1 MNKKHYTMMN
11 RATKNFFVNYCHT
24 KGAKVHFNYGIKFE
38 DEELATQTGEKQE
51 LIVMKIIINMIE
63 GCEIWSGSV

>member
-51 LIVMKIIINMIE
+51 LIVMEIIINMFV

>member
-1 MNKKHYTMMN
+1 MMN

-38 DEELATQTGEKQE
+38 DEELAQQTGEKQE
-51 LIVMKIIINMIE
+51 LIVKKNIFVLLII
-63 GCEIWSGSV
+63 GCEVWCDTI

>member
-51 LIVMKIIINMIE
+51 LIVKEILINMIV
-63 GCEIWSGSV
+63 GC